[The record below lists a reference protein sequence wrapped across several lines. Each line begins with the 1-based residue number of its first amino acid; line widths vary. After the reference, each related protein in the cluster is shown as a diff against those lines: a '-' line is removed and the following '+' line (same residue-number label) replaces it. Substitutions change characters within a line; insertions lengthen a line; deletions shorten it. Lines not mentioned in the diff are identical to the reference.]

1 MGITLNTEK
10 GILHCKHKQNWVV
23 EEILIQKT
31 HYQLLDAG
39 ALLQGWIY
47 PGIRTSIPTMI
58 LKRLGFEVGKLFFHV
73 FSFFGKIKKFKI
85 FQG

>member
-1 MGITLNTEK
+1 MPLLTQLLKVIASTESQKTQMGITLNTEK

-39 ALLQGWIY
+39 ALLQG
-47 PGIRTSIPTMI
+47 
-58 LKRLGFEVGKLFFHV
+58 
-73 FSFFGKIKKFKI
+73 
-85 FQG
+85 